1 MIIIHERMPAV
12 ETGYLYIQNII
23 IKWRQAG
30 AVIYKVSVFTACFL
44 HQQFTSVAE

>member
-30 AVIYKVSVFTACFL
+30 GCNLQSFCLHCLFPSPTIYKCC
-44 HQQFTSVAE
+44 